1 MEQNTQNSTN
11 ITNGNI
17 RISDD
22 VLATIT
28 GVSATEIDGVAAL
41 AKTFTGDLKGLIS
54 NKRETKGI
62 KVEISSDEKIS
73 VDISLIVYYG
83 RKIPDIAA
91 DVQENVYKN
100 LTSMTGYTV
109 DKINVTVAG
118 IIFEKPEKSAE

>member
-1 MEQNTQNSTN
+1 MEQNTQNNSN
-11 ITNGNI
+11 IGSGNI
-17 RISDD
+17 RISDE

-62 KVEISSDEKIS
+62 KIEVSSDEKIS
-73 VDISLIVYYG
+73 VDISIVVYYG
-83 RKIPDIAA
+83 RKIPDIAS
-91 DVQENVYKN
+91 DVQENIYKN

-109 DKINVTVAG
+109 DKINVSVTG
-118 IIFEKPEKSAE
+118 IIFDKPEKAAD